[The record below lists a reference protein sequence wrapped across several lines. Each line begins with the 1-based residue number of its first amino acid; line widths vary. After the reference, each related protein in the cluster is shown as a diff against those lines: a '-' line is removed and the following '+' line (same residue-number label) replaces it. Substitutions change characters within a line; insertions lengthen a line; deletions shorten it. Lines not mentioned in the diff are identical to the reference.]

1 MEHRDS
7 EPQSFLLFRLLLK
20 IQQIICD
27 IRFIRVQ
34 HPEYQ
39 RNRKKPILKFVINRK
54 SL

>member
-27 IRFIRVQ
+27 IVSSVF
-34 HPEYQ
+34 
-39 RNRKKPILKFVINRK
+39 NILNISEIEK
-54 SL
+54 SQFSNS